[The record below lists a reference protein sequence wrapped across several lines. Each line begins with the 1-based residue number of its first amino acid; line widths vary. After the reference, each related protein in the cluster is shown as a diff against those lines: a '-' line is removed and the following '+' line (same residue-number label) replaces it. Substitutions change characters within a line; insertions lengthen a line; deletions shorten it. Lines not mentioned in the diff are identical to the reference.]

1 MNIGLTGGI
10 ACGKSTVATMLE
22 QRGAIVIDADQIAR
36 EVVLPGMPALGR
48 IAERFGPAVL
58 APDGTL
64 DRKRL
69 GAIVFSDEA
78 ARRDLE
84 AILHPPIRALMRERK
99 EHFELA
105 SPDKLVVLDIPL
117 LYESKLEPM
126 VSRVMVVYCPR
137 KVQLERLVQRDKLTA
152 EQAEARL
159 AAQLPIEDKRRMA
172 DIVID
177 NSGTLEHTQRQVDT
191 FWSSLPLT

>member
-10 ACGKSTVATMLE
+10 ACGKSTVAAMLAK
-22 QRGAIVIDADQIAR
+22 RGARIIDADQIAR
-36 EVVLPGMPALGR
+36 EVVLPGMPALEA
-48 IAERFGPAVL
+48 IAERFGQAVL

-69 GAIVFSDEA
+69 GTIVFSDAA

-84 AILHPPIRALMRERK
+84 GLLHPPIRALMHERRDR
-99 EHFELA
+99 FEQEA
-105 SPDKLVVLDIPL
+105 RGQLVVLDIPL
-117 LYESKLEPM
+117 LYENKLEHM
-126 VSRVMVVYCPR
+126 VNRVMVAYCPR
-137 KVQLERLVQRDKLTA
+137 EVQLQRLMSRDGLSL

-159 AAQLPIEDKRRMA
+159 AAQLPIEDKRKRA

-177 NSGTLEHTQRQVDT
+177 NSGSMEHTERQVDA
-191 FWSSLPLT
+191 FWSSLPLI